1 MASHVGAATSA
12 PAFCVVHDADESSCL
27 VCWAPVAGAKT
38 YELQMRRVDGAYSP
52 DKETAGADGFWMT
65 LHTCEWT
72 TLAGSLTSTRARK
85 KGLDEDAAYEF
96 RASVSRRQSYAW
108 SPVATL
114 APRAGMSRLAAPVVV
129 GAGTETSR
137 RLRERGVA
145 PRGLSASRP
154 RPRGLSTSQ
163 PRRRRDASPR
173 SAFLNISATF
183 EVILTQ
189 SLHRS
194 SRPSTATP
202 RRSRG
207 PAARRPTR
215 SRSPTRPTSRPAG
228 SSPATPRGRSRSRV
242 AAAASPRRG
251 SARSRRRPRRRRPR
265 RIGPRAGLAATRRQT
280 I

>member
-38 YELQMRRVDGAYSP
+38 YELQMRRVDGAYAP

-114 APRAGMSRLAAPVVV
+114 APRAGMSRLAAPVVEAV
-129 GAGTETSR
+129 DGDAATVAWTGGEAPYALQVADEADEPPCWKLVATVAGTRARKKNLPPGGRVQFRVRPAEAAGWAWSPASAAAKVP
-137 RLRERGVA
+137 RLA
-145 PRGLSASRP
+145 PFLGQLFGPS
-154 RPRGLSTSQ
+154 LV
-163 PRRRRDASPR
+163 DAAGGAR
-173 SAFLNISATF
+173 
-183 EVILTQ
+183 
-189 SLHRS
+189 
-194 SRPSTATP
+194 STA
-202 RRSRG
+202 
-207 PAARRPTR
+207 AAL
-215 SRSPTRPTSRPAG
+215 AG
-228 SSPATPRGRSRSRV
+228 KLV
-242 AAAASPRRG
+242 AVYASAAW
-251 SARSRRRPRRRRPR
+251 
-265 RIGPRAGLAATRRQT
+265 
-280 I
+280 